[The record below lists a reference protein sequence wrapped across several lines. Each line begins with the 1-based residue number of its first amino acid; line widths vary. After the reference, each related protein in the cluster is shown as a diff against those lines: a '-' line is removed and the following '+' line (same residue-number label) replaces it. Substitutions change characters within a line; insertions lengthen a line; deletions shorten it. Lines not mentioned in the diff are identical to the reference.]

1 MLLSS
6 RFGLNRSPKSG
17 VKRDETTMIGTEFLR
32 ETVETVILTG
42 KVRDVAPVSL
52 LLIAA
57 PESGKTSIVLEKQ
70 CEAIKAYAD
79 VTGRGL
85 HSILKYNTHLTH
97 IVINDLVATLSHRQ
111 SVNRYT
117 ISQLNSITEEGITAI
132 ATPAGE
138 ENFECGKKGVIAS
151 LTLELAQDAR
161 RWWNKVGFSS
171 RMLPF
176 CYIYSDDLLLK
187 IKAAIDEARGKHKD
201 TPKNGNGEFRIPKE
215 PVGVTYQEA
224 IAKHVRQAA
233 DVRSQ
238 VLEEQGMRRLK
249 QYHALIQAH
258 ALYRTRTKP
267 AVNDDDLEFI
277 YKLDKFVS
285 YDKPQ
290 ILQ

>member
-1 MLLSS
+1 
-6 RFGLNRSPKSG
+6 
-17 VKRDETTMIGTEFLR
+17 MIGTDFVR
-32 ETVETVILTG
+32 ETVETIILTG
-42 KVRDVAPVSL
+42 KVKDIAPVSL

-57 PESGKTSIVLEKQ
+57 PESGKTSVVLEKQ

-85 HSILKYNTHLTH
+85 HSILKFNPDLTH

-138 ENFECGKKGVIAS
+138 EEFACGKKGVIAS

-176 CYIYSDDLLLK
+176 CYVYSPDLLIK
-187 IKAAIDEARGKHKD
+187 IKAAIDDTRGKAKAN
-201 TPKNGNGEFRIPKE
+201 TNGNGEFKIPRDS
-215 PVGVTYQEA
+215 VGVSYSEEW
-224 IAKHVRQAA
+224 AKHVRKVA
-233 DVRSQ
+233 DTRAGI
-238 VLEEQGMRRLK
+238 LEEQGMRRLK
-249 QYHALIQAH
+249 QYHALIQSH
-258 ALYRTRTKP
+258 ALWRTRTKP
-267 AVNDDDLEFI
+267 TVTEADLEFI
-277 YKLDKFVS
+277 YKLDPFVS

-290 ILQ
+290 TLMWEEKK

>member
-1 MLLSS
+1 
-6 RFGLNRSPKSG
+6 
-17 VKRDETTMIGTEFLR
+17 MIGTEFLR
-32 ETVETVILTG
+32 EAVETVILTG
-42 KVRDVAPVSL
+42 KVKDISPVSL

-85 HSILKYNTHLTH
+85 HSILKYNQHLTH

-138 ENFECGKKGVIAS
+138 EEFDCGKKGVIAS

-176 CYIYSDDLLLK
+176 CYVYSADLLIK
-187 IKAAIDEARGKHKD
+187 IKASIDDTRGKAKQ
-201 TPKNGNGEFRIPKE
+201 NGNGSAAAIGEFKIPKDSI
-215 PVGVTYQEA
+215 GVSYAEGLS
-224 IAKHVRQAA
+224 KHVRKVADTRAA
-233 DVRSQ
+233 I
-238 VLEEQGMRRLK
+238 LEEQGMRRLK

-258 ALYRTRTKP
+258 ALWRTRTKP
-267 AVNDDDLEFI
+267 AVNDSDLDFI
-277 YKLDKFVS
+277 YKLDPFVS

-290 ILQ
+290 TL

>member
-1 MLLSS
+1 MAELPQ
-6 RFGLNRSPKSG
+6 GAQKS
-17 VKRDETTMIGTEFLR
+17 DIPMIGTEFLR
-32 ETVETVILTG
+32 ETVETVIMTG

-52 LLIAA
+52 LIIAA

-187 IKAAIDEARGKHKD
+187 IKASIDESRGKHKELV
-201 TPKNGNGEFRIPKE
+201 TKNGNGEFRIPKE
-215 PVGVTYQEA
+215 PVGVTYKEE
-224 IAKHVRQAA
+224 IAKHVRQVA

-249 QYHALIQAH
+249 QYHGLIQAH
-258 ALYRTRTKP
+258 ALLRTRTKP
-267 AVNDDDLEFI
+267 AVNDDDLEYI

-290 ILQ
+290 ILS